1 MELHAPGPDQR
12 AGADML
18 SVIGTRLR
26 DLRKSQSLSQREV
39 ADAIGLPQSNLSR
52 IENGKQRLNLTVLAR
67 MLLIYET
74 SIQDF
79 FAREDEAARNGEVLS
94 AREHQLVESYR
105 RLAAEDRREVDGC
118 VDFKL
123 FKARRERSSES
134 A

>member
-1 MELHAPGPDQR
+1 MELHEPTPDHR
-12 AGADML
+12 AGGEML

-26 DLRKSQSLSQREV
+26 DLRKGQSLSQREV

-67 MLLIYET
+67 MLLMYET

-79 FAREDEAARNGEVLS
+79 FAREDEAARSGQVLS
-94 AREHQLVESYR
+94 ARENQLVESYR
-105 RLAAEDRREVDGC
+105 RLAAEDRREVDGY

-123 FKARRERSSES
+123 FKARRERPSEG